1 MSWPLI
7 AVVMVIYAIIGVL
20 EGAKGNYAFALMWF
34 GYSISN
40 IALMWM
46 AIRGGL

>member
-7 AVVMVIYAIIGVL
+7 AVVMVIYACIGAM
-20 EGAKGNYAFALMWF
+20 ETAKGNYAFGLMWF

-46 AIRGGL
+46 ALKGGL